1 MGNTKLRRGLATNF
15 LSPIK
20 RRETQSIIGNWR
32 MSLRENVIS
41 IKTAELLAEKVK
53 LQPKSYSGFG
63 SFCIFILQTTSRVK
77 CTGKNTLTP
86 APYLRPKYETY
97 CKTKS
102 TSVSFIWEHP
112 PTHPPPGKW
121 VNIDR
126 NSGIITLISEN
137 ASLCNILLLPGTWRV
152 EQVCCI
158 CL

>member
-41 IKTAELLAEKVK
+41 IKTVELLAEKLK

-77 CTGKNTLTP
+77 CTGENTLAP

-102 TSVSFIWEHP
+102 TSVSFIMGA
-112 PTHPPPGKW
+112 PTQPPPGKW